1 MGFLSPSKQNPE
13 STLVEIPYSGIT
25 TPLKLTINVLKRG
38 SQQQEAQ
45 YLAEGII
52 AANNPT
58 MSVYFIGDS
67 WENFEK
73 GMIPSTLFR
82 FDLVSSQ
89 MSLVKK
95 MNSSGGQWNSLIPD
109 INRLLGVQQ
118 VMTQDNY
125 AYVVSTI
132 SFEGEV
138 TVLGQTV
145 PENTFVNFFWADFDR
160 VSGTVYIL
168 AGDEDSLY
176 TLDAVLH
183 SITSSGVATQVP
195 LNNTKFTLSNL
206 HVDQTTG
213 IIYSISLGLYGKNDW
228 SVVVVDPKTGDI
240 TLKVKIDISSDWIS
254 APGGGVY
261 NGLSFGK
268 IIHTFQSIHTGSTV
282 LASIDI
288 ASGAVIYHTDIN
300 LGVDNERKVFNLFAI

>member
-1 MGFLSPSKQNPE
+1 MLLFLDKQYQK
-13 STLVEIPYSGIT
+13 TL
-25 TPLKLTINVLKRG
+25 L
-38 SQQQEAQ
+38 
-45 YLAEGII
+45 
-52 AANNPT
+52 
-58 MSVYFIGDS
+58 
-67 WENFEK
+67 
-73 GMIPSTLFR
+73 
-82 FDLVSSQ
+82 
-89 MSLVKK
+89 
-95 MNSSGGQWNSLIPD
+95 LI
-109 INRLLGVQQ
+109 
-118 VMTQDNY
+118 
-125 AYVVSTI
+125 
-132 SFEGEV
+132 
-138 TVLGQTV
+138 
-145 PENTFVNFFWADFDR
+145 FFWADYDR

-206 HVDQTTG
+206 HVDPTTG

-268 IIHTFQSIHTGSTV
+268 IIHTFHSIHTGSTV